1 MPIFPKLRPRRIS
14 ISFRIAIRN
23 SDQLRQ
29 LNERLS
35 AVAGSLA
42 KEADGLTTEELIEEC
57 AAADIDQ
64 IVAREETLQQDLKSL
79 RTQFMQAAQLR
90 TETRNTLN
98 SFGGEARAAE
108 AAALRQTALT
118 EMREAAEDYVRVRVS
133 AVLLQ
138 WAIERFRREKQAP
151 MLKRSSAIFAA
162 LTGNSFTDLRLEFD
176 EQDNPHLAGVRADGK
191 LVRVD
196 GLSTGTADQLYLAL
210 RIASIEEYLDRACPI
225 PFVADDLFINFDNER
240 AASGFQG
247 ARRIREENPGS
258 LLYTPRS
265 PCRNRA
271 RDARKRSQC
280 RGAAGNKYGLGGL
293 KFLSAPK
300 TDAFA
305 SALVREQTICCPPPR
320 QPRRRFKSYEDFII
334 QYIVI
339 MLWTIRYDA
348 SASFLPP
355 ARLCDTWPTCPI
367 RWASYAAAAD
377 IFEVLEPQN
386 VPDINPKTAVRLE
399 GKAIDQLRF
408 QDQRILSGRKHGCCI
423 EPR

>member
-1 MPIFPKLRPRRIS
+1 
-14 ISFRIAIRN
+14 
-23 SDQLRQ
+23 
-29 LNERLS
+29 
-35 AVAGSLA
+35 
-42 KEADGLTTEELIEEC
+42 
-57 AAADIDQ
+57 
-64 IVAREETLQQDLKSL
+64 
-79 RTQFMQAAQLR
+79 MQAAQLR

-240 AASGFQG
+240 AASGF
-247 ARRIREENPGS
+247 RV
-258 LLYTPRS
+258 
-265 PCRNRA
+265 
-271 RDARKRSQC
+271 
-280 RGAAGNKYGLGGL
+280 LG
-293 KFLSAPK
+293 
-300 TDAFA
+300 AFA
-305 SALVREQTICCPPPR
+305 KKTQVLFFTHHDHLVEIARETLGSAVNVVALRET
-320 QPRRRFKSYEDFII
+320 S
-334 QYIVI
+334 
-339 MLWTIRYDA
+339 MAL
-348 SASFLPP
+348 
-355 ARLCDTWPTCPI
+355 
-367 RWASYAAAAD
+367 AA
-377 IFEVLEPQN
+377 
-386 VPDINPKTAVRLE
+386 
-399 GKAIDQLRF
+399 
-408 QDQRILSGRKHGCCI
+408 
-423 EPR
+423 